1 VTVGGDG
8 FVTGEGATY
17 EVTGTQTIPGS
28 SKNTFTYTLNEGT
41 KADNY
46 TITVVPGTLT
56 VSGRN
61 YTITYDPNGGI
72 WPDGTTTYKQDT
84 YAYNEIAIIRNAPKR
99 PGYTFIRWQGS
110 TYQPGEQYHEKDAN
124 GMFVDDTLVAVWSKN
139 INPYIAKTG
148 DSNTTM
154 TWGALSGTS
163 FLGALGLF
171 LAKKKRRK
179 EEAEA

>member
-1 VTVGGDG
+1 
-8 FVTGEGATY
+8 
-17 EVTGTQTIPGS
+17 
-28 SKNTFTYTLNEGT
+28 
-41 KADNY
+41 
-46 TITVVPGTLT
+46 
-56 VSGRN
+56 
-61 YTITYDPNGGI
+61 
-72 WPDGTTTYKQDT
+72 
-84 YAYNEIAIIRNAPKR
+84 
-99 PGYTFIRWQGS
+99 
-110 TYQPGEQYHEKDAN
+110 
-124 GMFVDDTLVAVWSKN
+124 MFVDDTLVAVWSKN